1 VTAATSHPAGVRV
14 RDEWDGHRLDLDAY
28 LQRIGHDPGRDRS
41 GAALA
46 GLHRA
51 HVAAIAFENL
61 DIVLGRGVS
70 VELDDVQA
78 KLVHRRRGG
87 YCYEHGLVFAA
98 ALQRLGFTVDRRLA
112 RIASNDGRPR
122 ARTHMVLQV
131 HVGNE
136 RWLADVGFGSGLLE
150 PLPLRASGARR
161 QGDWAYSLASCG
173 AGWQLREHGAEPP
186 RVLYDFDDASQHIA
200 DVRVANHYSSTVA
213 SSPFVGRLVAVRKDE
228 HTLHELLGRELTE
241 TGPRRPTRRRELSD
255 HELADTLQEDFG
267 LPLTR
272 NELAALIATLPAAG
286 DPR

>member
-1 VTAATSHPAGVRV
+1 MTRGS
-14 RDEWDGHRLDLDAY
+14 DWDTERLDLGAY
-28 LQRIGHDPGRDRS
+28 LERIAHQPAPGTTAEVLI
-41 GAALA
+41 GV
-46 GLHRA
+46 HRA
-51 HVAAIAFENL
+51 HVAAIPFENL

-78 KLVHRRRGG
+78 KLVQRRRGG
-87 YCYEHGLVFAA
+87 YCYEHGLLFAA

-112 RIASNDGRPR
+112 RIASKDGRPR

-131 HVGNE
+131 HVGDE

-150 PLPLRASGARR
+150 PLPLRATGPRR

-173 AGWQLREHGAEPP
+173 AGWQLRDHGVAPP
-186 RVLYDFDDASQHIA
+186 RVLYGFDDASQHLA

-228 HTLHELLGRELTE
+228 HSLRELLGRELTE
-241 TGPRRPTRRRELSD
+241 TGPRRPTRRRELTD
-255 HELADTLQEDFG
+255 DELADTLQEDFG

-272 NELAALIATLPAAG
+272 SELAALIATLPAAG